1 MPKIPLTQRFI
12 TQELQCPPSKK
23 RIEYCDTQFPGL
35 YIDVRSTNQGQ
46 GTYYLRYKNPQG
58 KTCHQKLGRTH
69 ELTLAQ
75 ARKRA
80 KSLKAEILLGA
91 DPRAEAKHKKRSITF
106 STFTEDHYLPYIKTR
121 KRSYA
126 NDESMLNLRLL
137 DVFGDHPLNTIRRR
151 QIQTTHTALREEGL
165 AASSCDHYV
174 KLIRYMLN
182 LAVQWELIDKNPADK
197 IPLFNEDN
205 RVENYMSE
213 EELQGLLS
221 VMAKDKS
228 KVICQ
233 LILFLLNTGARMN
246 EAAQAKW
253 EDIDVDSC
261 VWRIPASNS
270 KSKRVKSIPLNQAAI
285 AIIETMTASKKH
297 AYVFANPKTA
307 KPYVNINKP
316 WRRIREAA
324 NLPHLRIHDLRHQFA
339 SHLVNSGRTLYEV
352 QQILGHSDPSVTQR
366 YAHLSARSLREAAE
380 TGSVGLG
387 DARA

>member
-1 MPKIPLTQRFI
+1 MPKILLTQRFI
-12 TQELQCPPSKK
+12 TQELQCPPTKK

-35 YIDVRSTNQGQ
+35 YIDVRATNQGQ
-46 GTYYLRYKNPQG
+46 GTYYLRYKNAQS

-69 ELTLAQ
+69 ELTLPQ

-91 DPRAEAKHKKRSITF
+91 DPRAEAKHKKLSITF
-106 STFTEDHYLPYIKTR
+106 STFTADHYLPYIKTR

-137 DVFGDHPLNTIRRR
+137 DVFGDHPLNTIRRQ
-151 QIQTTHTALREEGL
+151 QIQTMHTALREEGL
-165 AASSCDHYV
+165 SASSCDHHV

-213 EELQGLLS
+213 EELRRLLT
-221 VMAKDKS
+221 VMTNDKS

-253 EDIDVDSC
+253 EDIDSANC
-261 VWRIPASNS
+261 VWRIPAANS
-270 KSKRVKSIPLNQAAI
+270 KSKRVKSVPLNQAAI
-285 AIIETMTASKKH
+285 AIIETMSASKKH
-297 AYVFANPKTA
+297 AYVFANPKTG

-324 NLPHLRIHDLRHQFA
+324 DLPHLRIHDLRHQFA
-339 SHLVNSGRTLYEV
+339 SHLVNSGRSLYEV

>member
-1 MPKIPLTQRFI
+1 
-12 TQELQCPPSKK
+12 LQCRPVEVYVP
-23 RIEYCDTQFPGL
+23 Y
-35 YIDVRSTNQGQ
+35 VR
-46 GTYYLRYKNPQG
+46 
-58 KTCHQKLGRTH
+58 
-69 ELTLAQ
+69 
-75 ARKRA
+75 
-80 KSLKAEILLGA
+80 
-91 DPRAEAKHKKRSITF
+91 
-106 STFTEDHYLPYIKTR
+106 TR

-126 NDESMLNLRLL
+126 NDISMLNLRIL
-137 DVFGDHPLNTIRRR
+137 DVFGDHPLNTIRRQ
-151 QIQTTHTALREEGL
+151 QIQTMHTALREEGL
-165 AASSCDHYV
+165 SASSCDHHV

-213 EELQGLLS
+213 EELQRLLA
-221 VMAKDKS
+221 VLAKDKS

-253 EDIDVDSC
+253 GDIDTDTC

-270 KSKRVKSIPLNQAAI
+270 KSKRVKSIPLNQSAL
-285 AIIETMTASKKH
+285 AIIDAMIARRSTE
-297 AYVFANPKTA
+297 YVFANRRTG

-316 WRRIREAA
+316 WRRLREAA
-324 NLPHLRIHDLRHQFA
+324 DLPHLRIHDLRHQFA
-339 SHLVNSGRTLYEV
+339 SHLVNSGRSLYEV

-366 YAHLSARSLREAAE
+366 YAHLSTRILQEAAE

-387 DARA
+387 DG